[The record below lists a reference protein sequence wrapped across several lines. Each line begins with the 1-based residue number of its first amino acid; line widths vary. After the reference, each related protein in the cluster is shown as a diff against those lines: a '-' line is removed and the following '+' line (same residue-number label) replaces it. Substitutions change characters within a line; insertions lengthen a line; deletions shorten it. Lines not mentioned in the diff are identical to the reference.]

1 MLVRNATNV
10 AIGIEIHRG
19 ENLRGIPID
28 LTQKQLHFMAG
39 GMGEDLPHRENRD
52 DVLPFSLGFNFL
64 QKKSI

>member
-1 MLVRNATNV
+1 M
-10 AIGIEIHRG
+10 
-19 ENLRGIPID
+19 PID
-28 LTQKQLHFMAG
+28 LTQKQLHSMAG